1 MSLSLE
7 PFALPERYRLEG
19 GIAAGGM
26 ASVYAAHDT
35 VLDRPVAVKVLADH
49 LNDNPTAR
57 ARFEREAR
65 AAASVSDHPS
75 VVTIFDVGE
84 FNGRAFIVMERR
96 EGGTIEGAGRV
107 GRRRA
112 MEWLGAVA
120 DALDAAHARG
130 IVHRDIKPGNLLL
143 DDRGRV
149 GVADFGI
156 ASLAHDTGSFT
167 QTGEVLGTAAYL
179 SPEQAAGEPATA
191 ASDRYA
197 LAVVAYE
204 LLTGDKPFIATG
216 FAAVAR
222 AHIDDPPPDAP
233 GLPPEAQQV
242 LRRGLAKDP
251 ADRWASSRDFVKAL
265 DAALVSAPAPAP
277 EAAAPP
283 PTPPPTVAT
292 RPMAATPDPAQRRT
306 GTLLAA
312 LAAALVIAAGV
323 AIALNGGGDDPGANT
338 KARTTPG
345 VAAKDDK
352 EKATP
357 EPTAESTPEPT
368 PEPTV
373 ESTPEPTPEA
383 TSETVGTSDPGD
395 PVELQADG
403 FQALEAGD
411 YETAIAASQQ
421 AVEACGDSAELDP
434 CGYALYNLGAA
445 LNRAGRPDEAILY
458 LEDRL
463 ARFGDNE
470 NKDVKTELKAAR
482 KNARG

>member
-1 MSLSLE
+1 M
-7 PFALPERYRLEG
+7 
-19 GIAAGGM
+19 
-26 ASVYAAHDT
+26 
-35 VLDRPVAVKVLADH
+35 
-49 LNDNPTAR
+49 
-57 ARFEREAR
+57 
-65 AAASVSDHPS
+65 
-75 VVTIFDVGE
+75 VTIFDVGE

-233 GLPPEAQQV
+233 GLPAEAQQV

-251 ADRWASSRDFVKAL
+251 ADRWPSSREFVKAL
-265 DAALVSAPAPAP
+265 EAALESAPA
-277 EAAAPP
+277 AAAPP
-283 PTPPPTVAT
+283 SSPPPPPTKAT
-292 RPMAATPDPAQRRT
+292 RAMATPPDPAQRRT
-306 GTLLAA
+306 GSLLAA

-323 AIALNGGGDDPGANT
+323 AIALSGGGDDPA
-338 KARTTPG
+338 ARPEGPG
-345 VAAKDDK
+345 DAGRRGQGEK
-352 EKATP
+352 EKADARADGQGNP
-357 EPTAESTPEPT
+357 GADAGAHRRIHPGADPR
-368 PEPTV
+368 
-373 ESTPEPTPEA
+373 A
-383 TSETVGTSDPGD
+383 DHRGAGGPGD
-395 PVELQADG
+395 PVALQAEG
-403 FQALEAGD
+403 FEALEAGD
-411 YETAIAASQQ
+411 YDGAIAASQQ
-421 AVEACGDSAELDP
+421 AVEACGDSVEMDP

-445 LNRAGRPDEAILY
+445 LNRAGRPDEAIPY